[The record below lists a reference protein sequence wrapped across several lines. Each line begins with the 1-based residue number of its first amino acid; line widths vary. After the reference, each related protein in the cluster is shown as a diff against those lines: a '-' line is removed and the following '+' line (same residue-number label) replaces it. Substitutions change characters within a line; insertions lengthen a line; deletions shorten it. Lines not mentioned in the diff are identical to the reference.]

1 MTSPVADRAGV
12 GQDWILP
19 VIHGFVDQG
28 NVSIY
33 GSPVLLTL
41 IARRSNRYAGT
52 RFLKRGANFNVS
64 LLLCLKVVSIHFIE
78 EYILGY
84 VNRPKIS

>member
-1 MTSPVADRAGV
+1 MIFDF
-12 GQDWILP
+12 QDWILP
-19 VIHGFVDQG
+19 IIHGFVDQC

-52 RFLKRGANFNVS
+52 RFLKRGANYDVS
-64 LLLCLKVVSIHFIE
+64 KQCPPLHLC
-78 EYILGY
+78 
-84 VNRPKIS
+84 N